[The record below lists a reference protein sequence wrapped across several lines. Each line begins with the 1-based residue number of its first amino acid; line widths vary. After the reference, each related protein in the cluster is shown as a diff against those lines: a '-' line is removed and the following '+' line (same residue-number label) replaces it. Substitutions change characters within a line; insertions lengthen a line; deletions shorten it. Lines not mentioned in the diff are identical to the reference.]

1 MEKVL
6 ELVFK
11 DAEGDKKVITVNNP
25 KDGVTADEAKSAM
38 DAIVAAD
45 VFETSGG
52 ALTEVVE
59 ARIKVTE
66 VTVLQ

>member
-11 DAEGDKKVITVNNP
+11 DAKGDKKVITVNNP
-25 KDGVTADEAKSAM
+25 KEDVTADEANAAM
-38 DAIVAAD
+38 AAIVAAD

-52 ALTEVVE
+52 ALTEAVE
-59 ARIKVTE
+59 ARVKVTE

>member
-11 DAEGDKKVITVNNP
+11 DEQGDKKVITVNDP
-25 KDGVTADEAKSAM
+25 KEGVTYGETKAAM